1 MINFDAV
8 DFSES
13 RSEEAGASIHFSDG
27 GGVAKVRKLSKIL
40 KLQYNC

>member
-13 RSEEAGASIHFSDG
+13 RSEEARPSINFSDG
-27 GGVAKVRKLSKIL
+27 GGGGGSKSKKNFKFFEVAE
-40 KLQYNC
+40 